1 MRLEDRPACRPL
13 CDGFFEDAAAG
24 YGASHAGFQPAG
36 FRRYGFECLQRE
48 SARKDD
54 GPVEGF
60 PGAFRPFPLCGRCI
74 AKADE
79 EPLALLSAETGRRL
93 QGQPAACR
101 FLGSE
106 DRFAYRLPVDLG
118 WRHRQY
124 DRYGSLQGKHQPEGE
139 DL

>member
-1 MRLEDRPACRPL
+1 MWLEDKPACWPL

-48 SARKDD
+48 NARKDD
-54 GPVEGF
+54 GPVEEL
-60 PGAFRPFPLCGRCI
+60 PGAFRPFPLRGGCI
-74 AKADE
+74 AKANE
-79 EPLALLSAETGRRL
+79 EPLALLSDEGGRFAEGKH
-93 QGQPAACR
+93 AACL

-106 DRFAYRLPVDLG
+106 DRFANRLPVDHR
-118 WRHRQY
+118 WNHRQY
-124 DRYGSLQGKHQPEGE
+124 ERHGSRQGEHQPEGE